1 MAANPLQSLIRS
13 RALTGFTALVK
24 RHGGDSRYLLK
35 SADIDPALLRDPD
48 SLLPLPALA
57 RLLELSAE
65 DLGLD
70 DFGMA
75 LAQYQ
80 DISVLGPV
88 ALAARSAETVR
99 AALGSI
105 ARYLPYHTP
114 GARLW
119 LEDDPH
125 CALVHTRYDL
135 SLPPGPQRRQ
145 VVELSYAV
153 AMKYLGLISAQP
165 PDQLQISFRHERG
178 ASPQTYQR
186 YFGCEVHLGGAMD
199 AITISPEILDLPLT
213 ERDPELGRIA
223 ASFIDN
229 ITHRY
234 PLDITRQVET
244 LLNQQLAS
252 GQCSLPR
259 IASQLGLHERTLQ
272 RRLADRDVYFEDILD
287 DLRKTRAMEYL
298 PHATIPLTQVAAL
311 LGYTE
316 QSSFIR
322 ACRRWF
328 GCTPTAVRMQ
338 SR

>member
-1 MAANPLQSLIRS
+1 MTTTPLQSLIRS

-24 RHGGDSRYLLK
+24 AHGGDARHLLK
-35 SADIDPALLRDPD
+35 SANIDPALLNEPD

-57 RLLELSAE
+57 RLLEISAE

-70 DFGMA
+70 EFGLA

-88 ALAARSAETVR
+88 ALAARGAETVR

-119 LEDDPH
+119 LEDDSH
-125 CALVHTRYDL
+125 SALVHIRYEL
-135 SLPPGPQRRQ
+135 SLPPGSLRRQ
-145 VVELSYAV
+145 VVELSYGV
-153 AMKYLGLISAQP
+153 AMKYLALISAQP

-178 ASPQTYQR
+178 ASPEAYHR
-186 YFGCEVHLGGAMD
+186 YLGCKVHLGRAMD
-199 AITISPEILDLPLT
+199 AISISPETLDLPLT
-213 ERDPELGRIA
+213 ERDSELGRIA
-223 ASFIDN
+223 AGFIDN
-229 ITHRY
+229 IIHRY
-234 PLDITRQVET
+234 PLDIIRQVEI

-287 DLRKTRAMEYL
+287 ELRKTRAMEYL
-298 PHATIPLTQVAAL
+298 PHAVIPLTQVAAV
-311 LGYTE
+311 LGYSE